1 MYNEHI
7 LEIQI
12 KWNTLSLKGLIF
24 YHSYYTRRSN
34 GILIPVFFFFFFYNL
49 QEQNGL
55 HLIRTSWT
63 GTRIRK
69 RERRIQK
76 RVWRGVLFP
85 VECQI
90 KSFIIKIQ
98 TCLKIP
104 KYFEC
109 MKFLKLYEKVFF
121 FFAKKVHRYLP
132 FEVPSHYLHRNH
144 VFVLFISRYTDF

>member
-1 MYNEHI
+1 MKHT
-7 LEIQI
+7 LI
-12 KWNTLSLKGLIF
+12 KRVNFLSFLL
-24 YHSYYTRRSN
+24 HSTEQWYSN
-34 GILIPVFFFFFFYNL
+34 SCVFFFFYNL
-49 QEQNGL
+49 QEQNGM
-55 HLIRTSWT
+55 HLIRTSWM

-76 RVWRGVLFP
+76 RVRRGVLFP

-109 MKFLKLYEKVFF
+109 MKCLKLYEKVFF
-121 FFAKKVHRYLP
+121 FPQRRYIGTYLLR
-132 FEVPSHYLHRNH
+132 YLHRYH
-144 VFVLFISRYTDF
+144 VFILFISIQIFKVFFYVIGGYNT